1 MRQAKNKVF
10 IEGILS
16 ENNLKEGSYTK
27 NGATMETIHGDIKIL
42 VKNTINGVPI
52 DNEIPVYVFA
62 NKFKNNGEPNPAY
75 ESLARAMTEYQSIAS
90 TGSIDTAD
98 CVRITSGDIR
108 MNEYF
113 DQNGR
118 FISFP
123 RINTSFISRITKK
136 DEMKPKAEFDVEFV
150 VAEQGYEID
159 ANGEN
164 VKDQFGNDKYYV
176 KGIIVGYN
184 DTLNI
189 CKFYCANKNVM
200 DAVHDFWTEGD
211 TVPAHGRLNFTSTT
225 IKEKIQSGFGEPIE
239 NSRTVSVSDLVITGG
254 DNPLDETLA
263 YDAADIQ
270 NALANRKARLEADRE
285 KAKNKPAT
293 KAAPSPMNNT
303 GAARKA
309 MDLGF

>member
-16 ENNLKEGSYTK
+16 ENNLEEGSYSK
-27 NGATMETIHGDIKIL
+27 NGTTMETIHGNIKVL
-42 VKNTINGVPI
+42 VRNNINGVPV

-75 ESLARAMTEYQSIAS
+75 ESLARVMNEYVSIAS
-90 TGSIDTAD
+90 AGEIDKAD

-113 DQNGR
+113 DQTGR

-123 RINTSFISRITKK
+123 RINTSFISRLTKK
-136 DEMKPKAEFDVEFV
+136 EELKPKAEFDVEFV

-159 ANGEN
+159 QNGEN
-164 VKDQFGNDKYYV
+164 VKDQFGNDRYYV

-189 CKFYCANKNVM
+189 CKFYCANKNVI
-200 DAVHDFWTEGD
+200 DAVSGFWTEGD

-225 IKEKIQSGFGEPIE
+225 TVEKVEQGFGEPIE
-239 NSRTVSVSDLVITGG
+239 NSRTITVSDLIITGG
-254 DNPLDETLA
+254 DNPFDETLA

-270 NALANRKARLEADRE
+270 NALAMRKARLEADRE
-285 KAKNKPAT
+285 KAKNKPA
-293 KAAPSPMNNT
+293 KATPAPANT
-303 GAARKA
+303 TNTARRA